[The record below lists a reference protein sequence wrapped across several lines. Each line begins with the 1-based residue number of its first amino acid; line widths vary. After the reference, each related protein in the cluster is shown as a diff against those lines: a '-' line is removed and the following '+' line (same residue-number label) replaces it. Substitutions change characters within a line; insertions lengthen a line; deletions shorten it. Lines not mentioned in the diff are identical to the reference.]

1 MSFELFL
8 VLMPSALLSIDW
20 LVVVVVIVLI
30 VSPSLSHGLVII
42 FTVVFLCPRPH
53 PHHCVWESLA
63 TIFKPEHECLRVLI
77 SLNLKQEPCLDLCA
91 SGGKDGVTLLWDLA
105 QARCIRFARHPTR
118 LVDWETLEDD
128 KSEMCLSSV
137 KPACPTSMLS
147 LLALS
152 APTLAKRKFTNSR
165 LASHARSASF
175 RKLKS
180 PRAFKT
186 LSPSTIP
193 SSTFPPHC
201 LLWHLLHHRHLPF
214 SSRSSNI
221 PYITNSIR
229 WFPTH
234 SSTPIGFGVGSGS
247 GIGSGSGGAQG
258 GVGIG
263 NGVSSSFGYGG
274 GRTDTGGGDDSDGG
288 SRRGGECFAG
298 IGY

>member
-1 MSFELFL
+1 MGRNMGLNLIGYSTVAMVFIIG
-8 VLMPSALLSIDW
+8 VTTKATKYMALLSIDW

-105 QARCIRFARHPTR
+105 QVQAPYH
-118 LVDWETLEDD
+118 
-128 KSEMCLSSV
+128 
-137 KPACPTSMLS
+137 
-147 LLALS
+147 LLH
-152 APTLAKRKFTNSR
+152 F
-165 LASHARSASF
+165 H
-175 RKLKS
+175 
-180 PRAFKT
+180 
-186 LSPSTIP
+186 
-193 SSTFPPHC
+193 PHC

>member
-1 MSFELFL
+1 MGRNMGLNLIGYSTVAMVFIIVFSWSGEHSLGLRTDAIYYKNCSTGLEGGLTYIFDYRRT
-8 VLMPSALLSIDW
+8 MALLSIDW

-105 QARCIRFARHPTR
+105 QEWEGNDWKHPYNVLEMQILIIKARCIRFARHPTR

-186 LSPSTIP
+186 LRLAE
-193 SSTFPPHC
+193 F
-201 LLWHLLHHRHLPF
+201 
-214 SSRSSNI
+214 
-221 PYITNSIR
+221 
-229 WFPTH
+229 
-234 SSTPIGFGVGSGS
+234 
-247 GIGSGSGGAQG
+247 QG
-258 GVGIG
+258 E
-263 NGVSSSFGYGG
+263 
-274 GRTDTGGGDDSDGG
+274 R
-288 SRRGGECFAG
+288 
-298 IGY
+298 